1 MSKFIVKWVA
11 NRVLKDN
18 QLNRFGVEDPYYED
32 IVVGQSKN
40 GQPKYK
46 KVVRRVPEG
55 ISQHDK
61 DILSKVKKQAYRY
74 DMWFTALGMRF
85 GLSSLVGLVPIVGS
99 IVTTYWSLSLFLN
112 ARGLDDGLPLDI
124 QLLFLFNILVD
135 FLLSLIPIVGDIIEV
150 GYKANLRNFLLLEKH
165 LVRIGQRN
173 AGLISDDEV
182 RPGFINDK
190 VAPFV
195 DETLVP
201 GAVKAG
207 EQIKRLVNNNLKSRS
222 TATTGE
228 AITSDPTTEY
238 SSATAVGTLDTF
250 ADDDNR
256 SIRSLAEVREKSD

>member
-32 IVVGQSKN
+32 IVVGQLKN

-46 KVVRRVPEG
+46 KVVRKVPEG
-55 ISQHDK
+55 ISKHDK
-61 DILSKVKKQAYRY
+61 DVLSKVKKQAYRY
-74 DMWFTALGMRF
+74 DMWFSALGMRF

-112 ARGLDDGLPLDI
+112 ARGLEDGLPLDI
-124 QLLFLFNILVD
+124 QMLFLFNILVD

-165 LVRIGQRN
+165 LIRIGQRN
-173 AGLISDDEV
+173 AGLISDEEV

-190 VAPFV
+190 VGPFV
-195 DETLVP
+195 DDTLVP

-207 EQIKRLVNNNLKSRS
+207 EQIKRLVNNNLKSRA
-222 TATTGE
+222 ATTSSD
-228 AITSDPTTEY
+228 AITSDPTTQS
-238 SSATAVGTLDTF
+238 SSATATGTLDTF
-250 ADDDNR
+250 VDDDNR
-256 SIRSLAEVREKSD
+256 SIRSLTGMREKSD